1 MRGALLLTCAALLAA
16 CPAATSKPVPAD
28 RLAAVP
34 EADRE
39 LAESLYDAAQVVAGR
54 LASVVEMQ
62 EYERP
67 GQLVF
72 GVQGSKAVAALAYK
86 GVLHVDS
93 TLVGPVARTL
103 EIFFFA
109 APKATIPKVD
119 STAIWVLH
127 RRVLWRLKECAERQ
141 SVTSTACP
149 SDQGLALDSND
160 DVRPVAEWSHL
171 QSIVGALGLEPGRA
185 R

>member
-1 MRGALLLTCAALLAA
+1 MTRAVLVLGVTLLAA
-16 CPAATSKPVPAD
+16 CPAATTTPAPD
-28 RLAAVP
+28 RRLAAVP

-39 LAESLYDAAQVVAGR
+39 LAESLLDAEQVVAGR
-54 LASVVEMQ
+54 LVSVAEAE

-67 GQLVF
+67 GSFVF
-72 GVQGSKAVAALAYK
+72 GVQGSKAVAANAYN

-93 TLVGPVARTL
+93 TRLGRTARTL
-103 EIFFFA
+103 QITFFA
-109 APKATIPKVD
+109 APKAAIPKQD
-119 STAIWVLH
+119 TTAIWVLH

-160 DVRPVAEWSHL
+160 DVRPLADWPRL
-171 QSIVGALGLEPGRA
+171 QSIIGTLGLQAGR

>member
-1 MRGALLLTCAALLAA
+1 MMRAALVMGVALLAA
-16 CPAATSKPVPAD
+16 CPAATSTPVPD
-28 RLAAVP
+28 PRLAAVP

-39 LAESLYDAAQVVAGR
+39 LAESLLDAEQVVAGR
-54 LASVVEMQ
+54 LVSVAEAE

-67 GQLVF
+67 GSFVF
-72 GVQGSKAVAALAYK
+72 GVQGSKAVAALAYS

-93 TLVGPVARTL
+93 TLLGRAARTL
-103 EIFFFA
+103 PITFFA
-109 APKATIPKVD
+109 APKAAIPKQD
-119 STAIWVLH
+119 TTAIWVLH

-141 SVTSTACP
+141 GVTSTACP

-160 DVRPVAEWSHL
+160 DVRPLTDWPRL
-171 QSIVGALGLEPGRA
+171 QTIIRALGLQAGR